1 VYSDAKDTFFSDA
14 KDTLTAGVILPLAE
28 HDWLK

>member
-1 VYSDAKDTFFSDA
+1 MRQNN
-14 KDTLTAGVILPLAE
+14 AGVILPLAE

>member
-1 VYSDAKDTFFSDA
+1 
-14 KDTLTAGVILPLAE
+14 LLGQITAAAILPLAE

>member
-1 VYSDAKDTFFSDA
+1 MRQNNF
-14 KDTLTAGVILPLAE
+14 GVILLSAE

>member
-1 VYSDAKDTFFSDA
+1 MKQNN
-14 KDTLTAGVILPLAE
+14 AGVILPLAE